1 MSDSEPCS
9 NRLELDLISLLVNF
23 SYELGQIM
31 ARFDFLWPRWV
42 NLNNV
47 QTDSQL
53 DLISI
58 LVNFSCELGQI
69 SGSFQKKIQ
78 SGPKNLIR
86 FYIALNLE
94 DNFFFAIQNLVDIQS
109 SRFRWYS
116 FVFERTQSS
125 SFIFGQFPVA
135 RKLIING
142 GAIRPTG
149 LLFGLRYP
157 EIFLLSVN
165 GTCAHVPCEVIPVS
179 INRCFQTIKA
189 WMISAYGEEG
199 VIFGGLT

>member
-1 MSDSEPCS
+1 MSNSEQCS
-9 NRLELDLISLLVNF
+9 NRLELYIISLLANF

-58 LVNFSCELGQI
+58 FVNFSCELGQI
-69 SGSFQKKIQ
+69 GGSFQKKNPKW
-78 SGPKNLIR
+78 GPKNLIR
-86 FYIALNLE
+86 FILLWFSEKNV
-94 DNFFFAIQNLVDIQS
+94 FFCNPKLSHS
-109 SRFRWYS
+109 SRFWWYS
-116 FVFERTQSS
+116 FVSS

-149 LLFGLRYP
+149 LLLVFPSAPNLCSNLKTWWSLTHR
-157 EIFLLSVN
+157 
-165 GTCAHVPCEVIPVS
+165 VPTLICVGKHNICVGKPW
-179 INRCFQTIKA
+179 NNFDRKPQN
-189 WMISAYGEEG
+189 
-199 VIFGGLT
+199 

>member
-1 MSDSEPCS
+1 MSDSEQCS

-31 ARFDFLWPRWV
+31 ARFVFLWPRWV

-69 SGSFQKKIQ
+69 GGSFQKK
-78 SGPKNLIR
+78 SKVGPKNLIR
-86 FYIALNLE
+86 FYIALNLGE
-94 DNFFFAIQNLVDIQS
+94 
-109 SRFRWYS
+109 
-116 FVFERTQSS
+116 SS
-125 SFIFGQFPVA
+125 SVIFGQFPVA

-142 GAIRPTG
+142 GAIRSTG
-149 LLFGLRYP
+149 LLFFTFNYFLP
-157 EIFLLSVN
+157 LFPLFPTFANFSHFSHLTPLFSHFSHFFLL
-165 GTCAHVPCEVIPVS
+165 
-179 INRCFQTIKA
+179 
-189 WMISAYGEEG
+189 
-199 VIFGGLT
+199 LTTFSHFFPLFPTFPTFCHFPTFSHF

>member
-9 NRLELDLISLLVNF
+9 NRFELDLISLLVNF

-69 SGSFQKKIQ
+69 GGSFQKKIHSLGIRPAGS
-78 SGPKNLIR
+78 SG
-86 FYIALNLE
+86 YVSTTSH
-94 DNFFFAIQNLVDIQS
+94 FARTWTQHPIHHQS
-109 SRFRWYS
+109 SIITPSLVLR
-116 FVFERTQSS
+116 
-125 SFIFGQFPVA
+125 SFIYFTVF
-135 RKLIING
+135 
-142 GAIRPTG
+142 
-149 LLFGLRYP
+149 LLFTV
-157 EIFLLSVN
+157 LLHT
-165 GTCAHVPCEVIPVS
+165 G
-179 INRCFQTIKA
+179 
-189 WMISAYGEEG
+189 ISGRQPYGYEMSTLH
-199 VIFGGLT
+199 IYNHYTYKF